1 MSIESQVD
9 RIKANVQDTINTI
22 QSTGVTV
29 PPGANS
35 DNLPGL
41 AAALANEKQDKL
53 TGQQGQVVGFDAEG
67 NAVAQDQGA
76 SNVSAENVSVPDT
89 TAALYGLEDATVDQV
104 LSLLSRF
111 QSGLGNEYLWSKS
124 KVVTYNGFNTEET
137 QSNYT
142 IFSNANS
149 SKTYYYADS
158 YSIDDTFSV
167 SLVDPQSIV
176 ITGGQAYEP
185 TSFDVFKGKYLLG
198 DTDTYENG
206 NSAVYVP
213 SDSTVSVSGAGMS
226 LSAKFSLVRVYSDP
240 GQITETQ
247 NFGYVNSPNPSAYPP
262 SVSDGYTYTPLGQLG
277 NKVQI
282 ATGSYAGTG
291 TYGED
296 NPNSFTFDGKPVFVI
311 IGLVIPNN
319 QYGHAS
325 FGLFSTTFLISE
337 YGNAGYA
344 YFRND
349 SLMTIGYAKLDGNT
363 LYWYSENGSNAQLN
377 SSYNYYVFALVV

>member
-1 MSIESQVD
+1 MQDEILGKALSSDASIIPRYNIVSPDGTLVAQNAQIVLQ
-9 RIKANVQDTINTI
+9 NPVVQEGTPFNTLNML
-22 QSTGVTV
+22 QDSTAQQFG
-29 PPGANS
+29 
-35 DNLPGL
+35 
-41 AAALANEKQDKL
+41 L
-53 TGQQGQVVGFDAEG
+53 TG
-67 NAVAQDQGA
+67 
-76 SNVSAENVSVPDT
+76 
-89 TAALYGLEDATVDQV
+89 DATVDQV

-291 TYGED
+291 TYGSS
-296 NPNSFTFDGKPVFVI
+296 NPNSLTFDFVPKFVI
-311 IGLVIPNN
+311 LSGGEGYSGTPCYSIWFSGFGKLGFYDIPYSKAEVN
-319 QYGHAS
+319 
-325 FGLFSTTFLISE
+325 
-337 YGNAGYA
+337 
-344 YFRND
+344 
-349 SLMTIGYAKLDGNT
+349 GNT
-363 LYWYSENGSNAQLN
+363 LTWYHQSSATFQSNI
-377 SSYNYYVFALVV
+377 SGTTYYYMAIG